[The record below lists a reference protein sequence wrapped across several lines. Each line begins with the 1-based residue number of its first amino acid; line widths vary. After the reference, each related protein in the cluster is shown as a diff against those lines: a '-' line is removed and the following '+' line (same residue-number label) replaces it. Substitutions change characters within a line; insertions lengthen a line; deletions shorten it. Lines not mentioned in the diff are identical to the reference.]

1 MIRDFWVE
9 NFYSIKDR
17 QTLNFEAKNNSDS
30 FASVMVDDKVRLNK
44 IAILYGANAS
54 GKSNMLFA
62 LQTVFRLLTTPKST
76 RDNCCGWCTCKNYKE
91 RLDK

>member
-1 MIRDFWVE
+1 MIREFWVE
-9 NFYSIKDR
+9 NFYSIKER
-17 QTLNFEAKNNSDS
+17 QTLNFEAKSNADS

-62 LQTVFRLLTTPKST
+62 LQAVFALLRFPQIN
-76 RDNCCGWCTCKNYKE
+76 RE
-91 RLDK
+91 RTD